1 MGKGVDTRHVRNV
14 GEFFSQHYLE
24 SVLEGDLAEVFKR
37 WRASEERT
45 PMQRLSSL
53 SEGYF
58 RAMAEARGKSVEER
72 ERGSRAFHSQ
82 LLEALGYEREETL
95 VELADGSEL
104 RLARA
109 ESVGG
114 RPYLWIGETALPESA
129 DDSSPFESGPLGEE
143 GRTWRELLEG
153 GLFRQEHA
161 PRWLLVLAGP
171 DVLMLER
178 EKWGE
183 GKYVQVELGAM
194 LGHREPS
201 SLRAAAGLLHRDVLL
216 PSCGRSVLDGLDDR
230 SHKHAHAVSTE
241 LKEGVQEAIELL
253 GNEAL
258 YFWRTKEVNDR
269 REESRELG
277 KRLSE
282 ECVTYLYRLLVVL
295 FVEARGGALGVVPME
310 AEAYREGLS
319 LESLRELELVP
330 LRTPAARN
338 GSFIHDTLERLFGV
352 LYEGWPSRGEASE
365 VEGVDLRV
373 GAQRGRLFDPRR
385 TPLLSGAK
393 FRNHVLQRV
402 IRLLSLSREGG
413 RSKRRG
419 RISYATLGINQLGS
433 VYEGLL
439 SYTGMIAEERVFEV
453 QNPKDKN
460 GRVYFVPES
469 RIGAYRDEE
478 FGVDADG
485 ERIWH
490 EKGTFL
496 FRLAGRDRERS
507 ASYYTPEVLTRSVT
521 RQTLRERL
529 RGLRADEILEL
540 TVCEPAMGSGAFL
553 GEAAWQLATAYLE
566 RKQAEVGSRIAGEE
580 YGEEHARARY
590 HFVVHNSYGVDVN
603 GLATELGKVSL
614 WLGVLQ
620 SGVKAPY
627 LDLRLRV
634 GNSLQGA
641 RREVY
646 APEEL
651 RNGSWEC
658 EAPRRVNPGERRPKG
673 HVYHFLVADSGMA
686 AYERDRVV
694 KKRCPEEV
702 KALRAWRREVRR
714 PYTECEVQ
722 RLQVLCDVI
731 DGLWEGHR
739 GARQR
744 VLAGLRQPVEVWG
757 QAKPAGGRW
766 KEPEESERVAEELTR
781 AGSPYRRLRAVM
793 DYWCSLW
800 SWPLERARSL
810 PSREAWM
817 RDVEELL
824 EGRDVDTEAE
834 AGAYLHWELE
844 FCEVFAERGGFDVIV
859 GNPPW
864 RKLRWREAGVL
875 GEREPLLQV
884 RKHSAMQVA
893 DRRAEVLSRP
903 SARAAYLEAFCED
916 NGAQQYL
923 NSRTNFPLLQGVQT
937 NLYKCF
943 MSRCWGVLAVRGV
956 QGLVHQPGIF
966 EDPKGGELR
975 RQLVE
980 RASLLV
986 RAKNQLKLFADVEHQ
1001 RPFAWSVTRGER
1013 AAPEFALAANILH
1026 PSTLEGSIEHDGAGP
1041 LPGVNDRER
1050 GWDLRPHASRVVRI
1064 DDEVLALF
1072 ARLYDK
1078 PGTRAREAR
1087 LPAIHSRELLS
1098 VLRRFADAPR
1108 KLVDLRGEV
1117 FATVC
1122 FDETGRQ
1129 RDGTIRADD
1138 RVPRTTSEWIVSGPH
1153 FYVGTPLNKSP
1164 NQGCRNNQDYRVI
1177 DLTAIRG
1184 DYLPRTNYA
1193 PACAPELYRSRTP
1206 SWRGVPVTAFYRHVN
1221 RRMVAPTGERT
1232 LVSAIIPPGAA
1243 HTDLVFSIAFQELET
1258 LSRVAGMWASLP
1270 VDFFV
1275 KSTGKGDARG
1285 DVLSRL
1291 PIPGMPWARALTERA
1306 LRLNCLTTHYAA
1318 LWNSC
1323 LPELLLASA
1332 KPDPR
1337 VAGWEQAPRRWSW
1350 DAPLRSPYARRQA
1363 LVELDALAAL
1373 SLGMTLDELL
1383 LLYRVQFPVLQQ
1395 NEAET
1400 FYDRRGKIV
1409 FTVNRGLA
1417 GVGVTRTRWN
1427 QIRYAVEGEP
1437 LPGWAEDAGGSFVP
1451 PFDRCDREADMAEA
1465 YAYFK
1470 EGLGGISCPE
1480 MGG

>member
-864 RKLRWREAGVL
+864 RKLRWVEGAAL
-875 GEREPLLQV
+875 GDVEPLLDLRRHTAQQI
-884 RKHSAMQVA
+884 SAA
-893 DRRAEVLSRP
+893 RERIL
-903 SARAAYLEAFCED
+903 SARENRSRYLSALCED
-916 NGAQQYL
+916 YGALKYL
-923 NSRTNFPLLQGVQT
+923 GARQNFPLLQGVQT

-943 MSRCWGVLAVRGV
+943 FERTLGLLSGRGV
-956 QGLVHQPGIF
+956 AAYCHQSGMF
-966 EDPKGGELR
+966 SDAKGGRLR
-975 RQLVE
+975 AMLSRHLRL
-980 RASLLV
+980 RATFV
-986 RAKNQLKLFADVEHQ
+986 NKLKLFSEVKDEVLYEVTVFRGAPTSVEYV
-1001 RPFAWSVTRGER
+1001 AV
-1013 AAPEFALAANILH
+1013 ANILH
-1026 PSTLEGSIEHDGAGP
+1026 PSTLEGSLEHDGAGP
-1041 LPGVNDRER
+1041 VPGIKTALGE
-1050 GWDLRPHASRVVRI
+1050 WELRPHRSRLVPI
-1064 DDEVLALF
+1064 NEDNLELF
-1072 ARLYDK
+1072 RRLYES
-1078 PGTRAREAR
+1078 PAASLRETRV
-1087 LPAIHSRELLS
+1087 PMVHCVELLG
-1098 VLRRFADAPR
+1098 VLRRFAAAGRTLAALGDRYFCTECFHETNQQAD
-1108 KLVDLRGEV
+1108 KTIIRGTHRPESV
-1117 FATVC
+1117 SAL
-1122 FDETGRQ
+1122 
-1129 RDGTIRADD
+1129 I
-1138 RVPRTTSEWIVSGPH
+1138 ISGPN
-1153 FYVGTPLNKSP
+1153 FFVGTPLYKQP
-1164 NQGCRNNQDYRVI
+1164 NEGCRSNQDYATV
-1177 DLTAIRG
+1177 DLTTISEG
-1184 DYLPRTNYA
+1184 FIPRSNYA
-1193 PACAPELYRSRTP
+1193 PGCSPAEYRARTP
-1206 SWRGVPVTAFYRHVN
+1206 RWRSAPVTSRFRHVH
-1221 RRMVAPTGERT
+1221 REMVGPVAART
-1232 LVSAIIPPGAA
+1232 LIPAIIPPGVA
-1243 HTDLVFSIAFQELET
+1243 HVNTAFSIAFVDDAAL
-1258 LSRVAGMWASLP
+1258 LAYSGMAHSIVA
-1270 VDFFV
+1270 DFFV
-1275 KSTGKGDARG
+1275 KTTGMGHVNRA
-1285 DVLSRL
+1285 LAERL
-1291 PIPGMPWARALTERA
+1291 PLASASTRAFISDRV
-1306 LRLNCLTTHYAA
+1306 LRLNCLTRHYAS
-1318 LWNSC
+1318 LWDSN
-1323 LPELLLASA
+1323 LPEELLASA
-1332 KPDPR
+1332 KGDR
-1337 VAGWEQAPRRWSW
+1337 RTEGWERAPREWSRE
-1350 DAPLRSPYARRQA
+1350 APLRTAYGRRQA

-1373 SLGMTLDELL
+1373 SLGMTKEELML
-1383 LLYRVQFPVLQQ
+1383 VYRVQFPVLRQY
-1395 NEAET
+1395 EAET
-1400 FYDRRGKIV
+1400 YYDQRGKIV

-1417 GVGVTRTRWN
+1417 GVGVTRRQWRE
-1427 QIRYAVEGEP
+1427 IKEAGEGEG
-1437 LPGWAEDAGGSFVP
+1437 LPGWAKDEGGAFVP
-1451 PFDRCDREADMAEA
+1451 PFDRCDREADMSEA
-1465 YAYFK
+1465 YTYFEERIGATK
-1470 EGLGGISCPE
+1470 
-1480 MGG
+1480 